1 MSTNP
6 IFVDPS
12 ADHAALLAQLRP
24 ALVRFFRRRSGSR
37 TEAEDLA
44 QDVMVRALS
53 HADWTSHEEARGYI
67 FRIAI
72 NLWRDR
78 QRHQLVKGGTELH
91 WNDDVALGVTE
102 EIPLE
107 RVLTGEEELQRVHAA
122 LLELSA
128 RTRDVFML
136 IRFEQMKYSAV
147 AEMLGI
153 SVSAVDKH
161 VAKAL
166 AHLALRT
173 GRMEDSP

>member
-1 MSTNP
+1 MSSHPT
-6 IFVDPS
+6 FAHS
-12 ADHAALLAQLRP
+12 AGDNAALLAQLRP
-24 ALVRFFRRRSGSR
+24 ALVRFFRRRCGSKV
-37 TEAEDLA
+37 EAEDLA
-44 QDVMVRALS
+44 QDVIVRALG
-53 HADWTSHEEARGYI
+53 HARWASVEEAKGYI

-78 QRHQLVKGGTELH
+78 QRHQMVKGGTELR

-107 RVLTGEEELQRVHAA
+107 RVLSGEEELHRVHTA

-136 IRFEQMKYSAV
+136 IRLEQMRYTAV

-166 AHLALRT
+166 AHLARHAART
-173 GRMEDSP
+173 DAKP